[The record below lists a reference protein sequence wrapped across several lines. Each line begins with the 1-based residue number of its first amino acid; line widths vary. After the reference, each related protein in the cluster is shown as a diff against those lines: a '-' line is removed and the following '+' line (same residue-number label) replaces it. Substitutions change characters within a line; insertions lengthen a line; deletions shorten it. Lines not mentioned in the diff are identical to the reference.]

1 MDTMKSRKT
10 MNTMKGYI
18 IALLLVLIVSACG
31 KMPINGDL
39 DGRWQIMKIAYAS
52 GEEEMPE
59 RAYYSVALHT
69 INLMKVGVSNQ
80 TGNMEYT
87 GDSLFVVMPVSKV
100 EDLLPFGMN
109 GTEQRF
115 GVKELTSKHL
125 VLQSDYAR
133 LEFRKF

>member
-1 MDTMKSRKT
+1 MKR
-10 MNTMKGYI
+10 YI
-18 IALLLVLIVSACG
+18 IGALLLLMAGACG

-39 DGRWQIMKIAYAS
+39 DGRWQIMKIEYAS
-52 GEEEMPE
+52 GVEEVPE

-69 INLMKVGVSNQ
+69 INLMKVDVSNQ

-87 GDSLFVVMPVSKV
+87 GDSLFVVMPISKV

-115 GVKELTSKHL
+115 GIKELTSKHL

>member
-1 MDTMKSRKT
+1 MKR
-10 MNTMKGYI
+10 YI
-18 IALLLVLIVSACG
+18 MGVLLLLMAGACG

-39 DGRWQIMKIAYAS
+39 DGRWQIMKIEYAS
-52 GEEEMPE
+52 GVEEVPE

-69 INLMKVGVSNQ
+69 INLMKLGVSNQ

-87 GDSLFVVMPVSKV
+87 GDSLFVVMPISKV

>member
-1 MDTMKSRKT
+1 MKR
-10 MNTMKGYI
+10 YI
-18 IALLLVLIVSACG
+18 IAVLLMLMVSACG
-31 KMPINGDL
+31 KTPINGDL
-39 DGRWQIMKIAYAS
+39 DGRWQIMKIEYAS
-52 GEEEMPE
+52 GEEETPE

-69 INLMKVGVSNQ
+69 INLMQVGVTSQ

-87 GDSLFVVMPVSKV
+87 GDSLFVEMPVSKI

-109 GTEQRF
+109 DTKQRF

>member
-1 MDTMKSRKT
+1 MKR
-10 MNTMKGYI
+10 YI
-18 IALLLVLIVSACG
+18 MGALLLLMAGACG

-39 DGRWQIMKIAYAS
+39 DGRWQIMKIEYAS
-52 GEEEMPE
+52 GVEEVPE

-69 INLMKVGVSNQ
+69 INLMKVDVSNQ

-87 GDSLFVVMPVSKV
+87 GDSLFVVMPISKV

-125 VLQSDYAR
+125 ILQSDYAR

>member
-1 MDTMKSRKT
+1 MDTMKR
-10 MNTMKGYI
+10 YI
-18 IALLLVLIVSACG
+18 IGALLLLVASACG

-52 GEEEMPE
+52 GEEENPE

-69 INLMKVGVSNQ
+69 INLMKVDVTSQ

-100 EDLLPFGMN
+100 KDLLPFGMN

-115 GVKELTSKHL
+115 GVKELTSKYL

>member
-1 MDTMKSRKT
+1 MDTMNR
-10 MNTMKGYI
+10 YI
-18 IALLLVLIVSACG
+18 IAVLLILIVSACG
-31 KMPINGDL
+31 KTPINGDL
-39 DGRWQIMKIAYAS
+39 DGRWQIMKIEYAS
-52 GEEEMPE
+52 GEEETPE

-69 INLMKVGVSNQ
+69 INLMQVGVTSQ

-87 GDSLFVVMPVSKV
+87 GDSLFVEMPGSKI

-109 GTEQRF
+109 DTKQRF

>member
-1 MDTMKSRKT
+1 MK
-10 MNTMKGYI
+10 KGVI
-18 IALLLVLIVSACG
+18 FTLLILLISACG

-39 DGRWQIMKIAYAS
+39 DGRWQIMKIEYAS
-52 GEEEMPE
+52 GEEETPE

-69 INLMKVGVSNQ
+69 INLMQVGVTKQ

-87 GDSLFVVMPVSKV
+87 GDSLFVTMPISTV

>member
-1 MDTMKSRKT
+1 MDTMKR
-10 MNTMKGYI
+10 YI
-18 IALLLVLIVSACG
+18 IAVLLILIVSACG
-31 KMPINGDL
+31 KTPINGDL
-39 DGRWQIMKIAYAS
+39 DGRWQIMKIEYAS
-52 GEEEMPE
+52 GEEETPE

-69 INLMKVGVSNQ
+69 INLMQVGVTSQ

-87 GDSLFVVMPVSKV
+87 GDSLFVEMPVSKI

-109 GTEQRF
+109 DTKQRF
-115 GVKELTSKHL
+115 RVKELTSKHL

>member
-1 MDTMKSRKT
+1 MDTMKR
-10 MNTMKGYI
+10 YI
-18 IALLLVLIVSACG
+18 IAVLLILIVSACG
-31 KMPINGDL
+31 KTPINGDL
-39 DGRWQIMKIAYAS
+39 DGRWQIMKIEYAS
-52 GEEEMPE
+52 GEEETPE

-69 INLMKVGVSNQ
+69 INLMQVGVTSQ

-87 GDSLFVVMPVSKV
+87 EDSLFVEMPVSKI

-109 GTEQRF
+109 DTKQRF

>member
-1 MDTMKSRKT
+1 MDTMKR
-10 MNTMKGYI
+10 YI
-18 IALLLVLIVSACG
+18 IGALLLLMASACG

-39 DGRWQIMKIAYAS
+39 DGRWQIMKIEYAS
-52 GEEEMPE
+52 GEEEVPE

-87 GDSLFVVMPVSKV
+87 GDSLFVVMPISKV

-115 GVKELTSKHL
+115 GVKELTSNNL

>member
-1 MDTMKSRKT
+1 MDTMKRY
-10 MNTMKGYI
+10 M
-18 IALLLVLIVSACG
+18 IAVLLMLIAGACG
-31 KMPINGDL
+31 KMPVNGDL
-39 DGRWQIMKIAYAS
+39 DGRWQIMKIEYAS
-52 GEEEMPE
+52 GEEETPE
-59 RAYYSVALHT
+59 RAYYSVSLHT
-69 INLMKVGVSNQ
+69 INLMQVGVTSQ

-87 GDSLFVVMPVSKV
+87 GDSLFVEMPISKI
-100 EDLLPFGMN
+100 ENLLPFGMN

>member
-1 MDTMKSRKT
+1 MLM
-10 MNTMKGYI
+10 
-18 IALLLVLIVSACG
+18 VSACG
-31 KMPINGDL
+31 KTPINGDL
-39 DGRWQIMKIAYAS
+39 DGRWQIMKIEYAS
-52 GEEEMPE
+52 GEEETPE

-69 INLMKVGVSNQ
+69 INLMQVGVTSQ
-80 TGNMEYT
+80 TGNMEYI
-87 GDSLFVVMPVSKV
+87 GDSLFVEMPISKI

-109 GTEQRF
+109 DTKQRF

>member
-1 MDTMKSRKT
+1 MKRY
-10 MNTMKGYI
+10 M
-18 IALLLVLIVSACG
+18 IAVLLMLIAGACG
-31 KMPINGDL
+31 KMPVKGDL
-39 DGRWQIMKIAYAS
+39 DGRWQIMKIEYAS
-52 GEEEMPE
+52 GEEETPE
-59 RAYYSVALHT
+59 RAYYSVSLHT
-69 INLMKVGVSNQ
+69 INLMQVGVTSQ

-87 GDSLFVVMPVSKV
+87 GDSLFVEMPISKI

-109 GTEQRF
+109 DTKQRF

>member
-1 MDTMKSRKT
+1 MDTMKR
-10 MNTMKGYI
+10 YI
-18 IALLLVLIVSACG
+18 IGALLLLMAGACG

-39 DGRWQIMKIAYAS
+39 DGRWQIMKIEYAS

-69 INLMKVGVSNQ
+69 INLMKVDVTSQ

-87 GDSLFVVMPVSKV
+87 GDSLFVVMPISKV
-100 EDLLPFGMN
+100 KDLLPFGMN

-115 GVKELTSKHL
+115 GVKELTSKYL

>member
-1 MDTMKSRKT
+1 MMTLI
-10 MNTMKGYI
+10 NTKKRYI
-18 IALLLVLIVSACG
+18 VAVLLALMVSACG
-31 KMPINGDL
+31 KMPINGDQ

-69 INLMKVGVSNQ
+69 INLMKVDVTSQ

-87 GDSLFVVMPVSKV
+87 GDSLFVVMPISKV

-115 GVKELTSKHL
+115 GVKELTSKYL

>member
-1 MDTMKSRKT
+1 MDTMKR
-10 MNTMKGYI
+10 YI
-18 IALLLVLIVSACG
+18 IAVLLILIVSACG
-31 KMPINGDL
+31 KTPINGNL
-39 DGRWQIMKIAYAS
+39 DGRWQIMKIEYAS
-52 GEEEMPE
+52 GEEETPE

-69 INLMKVGVSNQ
+69 INLMQVGVTSQ

-87 GDSLFVVMPVSKV
+87 GDSLFVEMPVSKI

>member
-1 MDTMKSRKT
+1 MDTMKR
-10 MNTMKGYI
+10 YI
-18 IALLLVLIVSACG
+18 MGALLLLMAGACG

-39 DGRWQIMKIAYAS
+39 DGRWQIMKIEYAS
-52 GEEEMPE
+52 GVEEVPE

-69 INLMKVGVSNQ
+69 INLMKVDVSNQ

-87 GDSLFVVMPVSKV
+87 GDSLFVVMPISKV

-125 VLQSDYAR
+125 ILQSDYAR

>member
-1 MDTMKSRKT
+1 MDTMKR
-10 MNTMKGYI
+10 YI
-18 IALLLVLIVSACG
+18 IAVLLILIVSACG
-31 KMPINGDL
+31 KTPINGDL
-39 DGRWQIMKIAYAS
+39 DGRWQIMKIEYAS
-52 GEEEMPE
+52 GEEETPE

-69 INLMKVGVSNQ
+69 INLMQVGVTSQ

-87 GDSLFVVMPVSKV
+87 GDSLFIEMPVSKI

-109 GTEQRF
+109 DTKQRF

>member
-1 MDTMKSRKT
+1 MMTLI
-10 MNTMKGYI
+10 NTKKRYI
-18 IALLLVLIVSACG
+18 VAVLLALIVSSCG
-31 KMPINGDL
+31 KMPINRDL

-52 GEEEMPE
+52 GEEENLE

-69 INLMKVGVSNQ
+69 INLMKVDVTSQ

-115 GVKELTSKHL
+115 GVKELTSKYL

>member
-1 MDTMKSRKT
+1 MDTMKR
-10 MNTMKGYI
+10 YI
-18 IALLLVLIVSACG
+18 IAVLLILIVSACG
-31 KMPINGDL
+31 KTPINGDL
-39 DGRWQIMKIAYAS
+39 DGRWQIMKIEYAS
-52 GEEEMPE
+52 GEEETPE
-59 RAYYSVALHT
+59 RGYYSVALHT
-69 INLMKVGVSNQ
+69 IKLMQVGVTSQ

-87 GDSLFVVMPVSKV
+87 GDSLFVEMPVSKI

-109 GTEQRF
+109 DTKQRF

>member
-1 MDTMKSRKT
+1 MDTRKR
-10 MNTMKGYI
+10 YI
-18 IALLLVLIVSACG
+18 IAVLLILIVSACG
-31 KMPINGDL
+31 KTPINGDL
-39 DGRWQIMKIAYAS
+39 DGRWQIMKIEYAS
-52 GEEEMPE
+52 GEEETPE

-69 INLMKVGVSNQ
+69 INLMQVGVTSQ

-87 GDSLFVVMPVSKV
+87 GDSLFVEMPVSKI

-109 GTEQRF
+109 DTKQRF

>member
-1 MDTMKSRKT
+1 MDTMKR
-10 MNTMKGYI
+10 YI
-18 IALLLVLIVSACG
+18 IAVLLILIVSACG
-31 KMPINGDL
+31 KTPINGDL
-39 DGRWQIMKIAYAS
+39 DGRWQIMKIEYAS
-52 GEEEMPE
+52 GEEETPE

-69 INLMKVGVSNQ
+69 INLMQVDVTSQ

-87 GDSLFVVMPVSKV
+87 GDSLFVEMPISKI
-100 EDLLPFGMN
+100 ENLLPFGMN

>member
-1 MDTMKSRKT
+1 MMNSMKRS
-10 MNTMKGYI
+10 I
-18 IALLLVLIVSACG
+18 IAVLLVLIVSACG
-31 KMPINGDL
+31 KTPINGDL
-39 DGRWQIMKIAYAS
+39 DGRWQIMKIEYAS
-52 GEEEMPE
+52 GEEETPE

-69 INLMKVGVSNQ
+69 INLMQVGVTSQ

-87 GDSLFVVMPVSKV
+87 GDSLFVEMPISKI

-125 VLQSDYAR
+125 ILQSDFAR

>member
-1 MDTMKSRKT
+1 MDTMKR
-10 MNTMKGYI
+10 YI
-18 IALLLVLIVSACG
+18 IAVLLILIVSACG
-31 KMPINGDL
+31 KTPINGDL
-39 DGRWQIMKIAYAS
+39 DGRWQIMKIEYAS
-52 GEEEMPE
+52 GEEETPE

-69 INLMKVGVSNQ
+69 INLMQVNVTSQ
-80 TGNMEYT
+80 TGNMKYT
-87 GDSLFVVMPVSKV
+87 GDSLFIEMPVSKI

-109 GTEQRF
+109 DTKQRF

>member
-1 MDTMKSRKT
+1 MMKR
-10 MNTMKGYI
+10 YI
-18 IALLLVLIVSACG
+18 IMVLLVLIASACG

-39 DGRWQIMKIAYAS
+39 DGRWQIMKIVYAS
-52 GEEEMPE
+52 GEEETPE

-87 GDSLFVVMPVSKV
+87 GDSLFVVMPISTV
-100 EDLLPFGMN
+100 EKLLPFGMN
-109 GTEQRF
+109 ATEQRF
-115 GVKELTSKHL
+115 GVKELTLNHL
-125 VLQSDYAR
+125 VLQSNYAW

>member
-1 MDTMKSRKT
+1 MDTMKR
-10 MNTMKGYI
+10 YI
-18 IALLLVLIVSACG
+18 IAVLLILIVSACG
-31 KMPINGDL
+31 KTPINGDL
-39 DGRWQIMKIAYAS
+39 DGRWQILKIEYVS
-52 GEEEMPE
+52 GEEETPE

-69 INLMKVGVSNQ
+69 INLMQVGVTSQ

-87 GDSLFVVMPVSKV
+87 GDSLFVEMPVSKI

-109 GTEQRF
+109 DTKQHF

>member
-1 MDTMKSRKT
+1 MSSMNMMKRD
-10 MNTMKGYI
+10 I
-18 IALLLVLIVSACG
+18 IAVLLTLIVSSCG

-39 DGRWQIMKIAYAS
+39 DGRWQIMKIEYAS

-69 INLMKVGVSNQ
+69 INLMKVDVTSQ

-87 GDSLFVVMPVSKV
+87 GDSLFVVMPISKV

-115 GVKELTSKHL
+115 SVKELTSKHL
-125 VLQSDYAR
+125 VLQSDYAG

>member
-1 MDTMKSRKT
+1 MDTMKR
-10 MNTMKGYI
+10 YI
-18 IALLLVLIVSACG
+18 IAVLLILIVSACG
-31 KMPINGDL
+31 KTPINGDL
-39 DGRWQIMKIAYAS
+39 DGRWQIMKIEYAS
-52 GEEEMPE
+52 GEEETPE

-69 INLMKVGVSNQ
+69 INLMQVGVTSQ
-80 TGNMEYT
+80 TGNMQYT
-87 GDSLFVVMPVSKV
+87 GDSLFVEMPVSKI

>member
-1 MDTMKSRKT
+1 MDTMKR
-10 MNTMKGYI
+10 YI
-18 IALLLVLIVSACG
+18 IAVLLILIVSACG
-31 KMPINGDL
+31 KTPINGDL
-39 DGRWQIMKIAYAS
+39 DGRWQIMKIEYAS
-52 GEEEMPE
+52 GEEETPE

-69 INLMKVGVSNQ
+69 INLMQVGVTSQ

-87 GDSLFVVMPVSKV
+87 GDSLFVKMSVSKI

-109 GTEQRF
+109 DTKQRF

>member
-1 MDTMKSRKT
+1 MKR
-10 MNTMKGYI
+10 YI
-18 IALLLVLIVSACG
+18 IGALLLLIAGACG

-39 DGRWQIMKIAYAS
+39 DGRWQIMKIEYAS
-52 GEEEMPE
+52 GEEEVPE

-69 INLMKVGVSNQ
+69 INLMKVGVTSQ

-87 GDSLFVVMPVSKV
+87 GDSLFVVMPISKV

-115 GVKELTSKHL
+115 GVKELTSKYL
-125 VLQSDYAR
+125 VLQSDYVR